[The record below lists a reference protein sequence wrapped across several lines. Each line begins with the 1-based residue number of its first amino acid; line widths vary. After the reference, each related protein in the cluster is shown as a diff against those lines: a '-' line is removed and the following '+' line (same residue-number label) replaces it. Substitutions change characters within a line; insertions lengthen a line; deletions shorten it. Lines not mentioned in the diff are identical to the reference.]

1 MHEKEKTMKQSQ
13 MQLYFEG
20 AAGSV
25 TGSCSR
31 LSYTCGDEKYQI
43 LVDCGLMQESEEGE
57 ISVPN
62 WSFEPSD
69 ISCVLLTHAHID
81 HCGALPLLYNNGY
94 SGKVFATDA
103 TIELSQIMLADIA
116 RTTKLFEKDDID
128 KIHWQS
134 VDSIEAGRE
143 QAKYFSILPN
153 IRANFIRSS
162 HILGSCGVY
171 VQWFKT
177 ICEEGE
183 TIEKGANAYENY
195 QTIFFSGDV
204 GRSFDGI
211 NEESTFLKPNFYPF
225 TSDKQNEIFVLESTY
240 GNRVHSDKTD
250 YKSKL
255 AFLEKTL
262 KTALSGNGYVVIP
275 AFALDRTQT
284 VLGDLFDVLK
294 TKAILGKNNI
304 DDEAIKAEIKKIE
317 SESASDKKAKKEKKA
332 KIAELQKKLKER
344 QIICVHSL
352 SPLGNQINRVYA
364 KSLSVESKTMD
375 KNGKIRFRYLNR
387 NPEIPE
393 EYKTEENSNS
403 DFESDEAVKQRA
415 SCLLEG
421 KFLGEDFANDF
432 AFTNEIMF
440 EQKKVGGLLKSLPKN
455 ASVFCRP
462 QSIVVGASGMCD
474 RGFILGAIEKA
485 LKDENATIILTGYTP
500 KGSAGEIIKRFSNG
514 IENAGFTKQELFNKA
529 IPSTKVRLFEVKA
542 KVVDMSEFYS
552 AHADQKELLT
562 YVFDNPAKPR
572 KKPVQVFLN
581 HGSIA
586 GGLTLADKI
595 DAFNSRIA
603 NGAVVPRTLVT
614 SPAFRAFDISGDEVI
629 SLSTDEEKSRHE
641 RLIDEAVKLLS
652 EESEK
657 EAEEKPEQSSES
669 AIESA
674 EAKSKEEESDEGDEI
689 DVFIKN
695 EIIKKWS
702 FEILGV
708 DIKEVTTSAIRQMIT
723 KENLNAESAK
733 DARRTL
739 LAWRSMTE
747 KNAHFPELE
756 FLESKIQSDEIFTSD
771 TLQNILSDY
780 EKRFSEMILDGFSET
795 KSEIDALQ
803 ALFDE
808 RASDSLLCDMPYTL
822 SLPRQ
827 IDKMVKSFLQTIFD
841 TLKKE
846 KIRAFAKES
855 LKSISLFPKPL
866 QENEKITENTLFSD
880 EVLS

>member
-1 MHEKEKTMKQSQ
+1 MKQTQ

-20 AAGSV
+20 AAGNV

-43 LVDCGLMQESEEGE
+43 LVDCGLMQEAEEGE
-57 ISVPN
+57 ISVPK
-62 WSFEPSD
+62 WSFEPAE
-69 ISCVLLTHAHID
+69 ISVVLLTHAHID

-94 SGKVFATDA
+94 AGKVFATDA
-103 TIELSQIMLADIA
+103 TIELAQIMLADIA
-116 RTTKLFEKDDID
+116 RTTKLFEKDEID
-128 KIHWQS
+128 KIRWQS

-143 QAKYFSILPN
+143 QAKYFPILPF

-162 HILGSCGVY
+162 HILGACGVY
-171 VQWFKT
+171 VQWFKS

-225 TSDKQNEIFVLESTY
+225 TSDKQREFFVLESTY
-240 GNRVHSDKTD
+240 GNRVHGENTD

-262 KTALSGNGYVVIP
+262 KTALSGNGYAVIP

-284 VLGDLFDVLK
+284 ILGDLFDVLK
-294 TKAILGKNNI
+294 TKAILEKNNI

-344 QIICVHSL
+344 KIICVHSL

-364 KSLSVESKTMD
+364 KNLGVESKTMD

-387 NPEIPE
+387 NPEIPD
-393 EYKTEENSNS
+393 EYKNEENTSS
-403 DFESDEAVKQRA
+403 DFESDDNVKQRT

-421 KFLGEDFANDF
+421 KFSGEDFANDF
-432 AFTNEIMF
+432 VFTNEIMF
-440 EQKKVGGLLKSLPKN
+440 EQKKVGSLLKSLPKN

-462 QSIVVGASGMCD
+462 QSVVVGASGMCD

-514 IENAGFTKQELFNKA
+514 IENAGFSKQELFNKT

-572 KKPVQVFLN
+572 TKPVQVFLN

-614 SPAFRAFDISGDEVI
+614 SSAFRAFDISGDEVI
-629 SLSTDEEKSRHE
+629 SLSTDEEKSAHE
-641 RLIDEAVKLLS
+641 KLIDEAVKLLA
-652 EESEK
+652 EEGESES
-657 EAEEKPEQSSES
+657 AEKTEQSSEN
-669 AIESA
+669 AIEG
-674 EAKSKEEESDEGDEI
+674 EKAKKEEDESDDDEI

-695 EIIKKWS
+695 EIVKKMP
-702 FEILGV
+702 FLILDV
-708 DIKEVTTSAIRQMIT
+708 DIKEAVTSVIKPMLT
-723 KENLNAESAK
+723 KEKLNVESAK
-733 DARRTL
+733 EARNAL
-739 LAWRSMTE
+739 LAWRKETE
-747 KNAHFPELE
+747 KNAHFPELD
-756 FLESKIQSDEIFTSD
+756 FLKEKIESDEIFTSD
-771 TLQNILSDY
+771 TLQGVLSDY

-795 KSEIDALQ
+795 KREIDTLQ

-808 RASDSLLCDMPYTL
+808 RSKDSLLCDMPYTL

-827 IDKMVKSFLQTIFD
+827 IDKMSKSFLRTIFD
-841 TLKKE
+841 ALKKE
-846 KIRAFAKES
+846 KVRAFAKEK
-855 LKSISLFPKPL
+855 LKEWEIFPKPL
-866 QENEKITENTLFSD
+866 GEDEKITENMLFSD
-880 EVLS
+880 EVLD